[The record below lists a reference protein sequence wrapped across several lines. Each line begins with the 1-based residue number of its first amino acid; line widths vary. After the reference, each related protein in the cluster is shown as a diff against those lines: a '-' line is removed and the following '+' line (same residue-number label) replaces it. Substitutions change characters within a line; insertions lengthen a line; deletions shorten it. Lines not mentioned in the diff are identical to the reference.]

1 MIKFDIQGAI
11 FDLDGTLLN
20 SMDYWCIAPAVF
32 LKNNGLEPHENV
44 GREFLENGMAWCHEN
59 WTKTLGLTLDI
70 DTMREQ
76 IYKIME
82 DHYRSDVCVKEGVFD
97 MLDEL
102 KSKGVKMCLATATD
116 RYIVAELIKR
126 VGLDKYFN
134 KIFTC
139 SEVGKGKRF
148 PLIYETALEY
158 LGTPKEKTYIFED
171 AYYALVTAHKNGF
184 NTVGVYDKNVF
195 VPIEQI
201 LPLCTYFLDK
211 DSKYKF

>member
-1 MIKFDIQGAI
+1 MINFDIQGAI

-20 SMDYWCIAPAVF
+20 SMDYWCIAPSIF
-32 LKNNGLEPHENV
+32 LKNNGIEPPQNA
-44 GREFLENGMAWCHEN
+44 GQLFLENGMGWCHKHWSE
-59 WTKTLGLTLDI
+59 TLGLKLDV

-76 IYKIME
+76 IYKLME
-82 DHYRSDVCVKEGVFD
+82 DYYRKDVCVKEGVFD
-97 MLDEL
+97 LLDEL
-102 KSKGVKMCLATATD
+102 QAMGVKMCLATATD
-116 RYIVAELIKR
+116 RYIVEELVCR
-126 VGLDKYFN
+126 LGLDKYFN

-139 SEVGKGKRF
+139 TEVGKGKRF

-171 AYYALVTAHKNGF
+171 AHYALVTAHENGF

-195 VPIEQI
+195 VPLDQI